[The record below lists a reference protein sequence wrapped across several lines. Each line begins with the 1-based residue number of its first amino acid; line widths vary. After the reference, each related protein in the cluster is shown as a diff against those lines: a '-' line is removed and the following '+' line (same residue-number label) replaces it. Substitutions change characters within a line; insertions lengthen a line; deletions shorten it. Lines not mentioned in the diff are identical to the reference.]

1 MAEPTHTRRAC
12 ANCGAA
18 VRATDRF
25 CASCGTPLQAV
36 ATAPQAPS
44 TSSASLQVGGHARS
58 LLGEQ
63 RKVVTVLFA
72 DLSGSTPLAER
83 LDPEELRGILAS
95 YFGALAR
102 QIQRYEGTI
111 DKYIG
116 DAVMAVFGAPI
127 SHEDDAERAINA
139 AMAMQTSI
147 ARLNDDLDRR
157 HGVRLSL
164 RIGVNTGEVVA
175 GMLAGD
181 VQSAYTVVGDAV
193 NTAQRLESAAPLGGI
208 LVSASTRHLAIHS
221 FEFEETAPLT
231 LKGKAEP
238 VVAYRVRRRRYEE
251 ISPEATP
258 FVARSIEL
266 ELLRDAVAD
275 AVQGR
280 GRRIVVSGEAGVGKS
295 RLVAELRAGLVAGID
310 RLVLRCTSFEQNSP
324 YAAVGDLIRGTF
336 LIHYTDDE
344 ATAERAIRAGF
355 ADRGELLA
363 DLQLALLL
371 DVLGYPERARFEPEA
386 KRRMLVAILR
396 RLLLVQTTRAPLV
409 FVAEDLQWID
419 DASAGVLVEL
429 VPDVPQLSCLLICT
443 ARSGWAPPWPS
454 ETIEVAALSDAEAH
468 AFVETVFEVP
478 VQHAL
483 ALTVLQRTGGNPF
496 FIEEVIR
503 ELQSSKLLV
512 ERAGR
517 MELRSDAEVV
527 VPATVRELLQ
537 ARIDRLPDGPR
548 RVLELAAV
556 SGRTFWKR
564 VVEQLA
570 PDREIADDLAYL
582 EHERLI
588 ATRSVAP
595 ELTYTFR
602 QALIQEVAYG
612 MQLLSQRRATHGA
625 VAEAIES
632 LYPARLEEFVDVLAY
647 HWDLDDNNAKA
658 LLWLVRAADRAKR
671 LYANDEAVRLY
682 RSALRRAA
690 DVDAGLGAATIL
702 ERIGEIQTLTGQYDD
717 ALATFAQAAEK
728 LGDVH
733 QVPLARVR
741 RWSALVME
749 RKGAYE
755 QALVVLDEALRLA
768 SSDATETAQVRLQL
782 GHAHFWRGEY
792 AAARE
797 HLAQAVGDAERAGA
811 DDVVA
816 EGLKLLGN
824 VANNEGDIRGAAQ
837 LYEKS
842 RAAFERLQDV
852 VGIADV
858 RSNLGMIYRRLARWD
873 DSLAEYQASLEL
885 RERVGHQRG
894 IATSH
899 NNIGEVYRTRGTP
912 LLATPHYRRSIEI
925 LDSIGATADAGLVWM
940 NLGSA
945 RIEAG
950 DVEAGRTALGEAGR
964 RLEAVGRT
972 KFLPELNRALALA
985 ELKDGRLDAATEAA
999 QRALRLAGDIH
1010 ARHEEA
1016 MAQRVLAEI
1025 AIALGDG
1032 ERARRLL
1039 DDSLAT
1045 LRELGE
1051 ATELARTEAVAQRLS
1066 AP

>member
-1 MAEPTHTRRAC
+1 MAEATHTRRSC
-12 ANCGAA
+12 ANCGSA

-25 CASCGTPLQAV
+25 CANCGTPLQSI
-36 ATAPQAPS
+36 ATALQEPATP
-44 TSSASLQVGGHARS
+44 SASLQVGGHARS

-127 SHEDDAERAINA
+127 AHEDDAERAINA
-139 AMAMQTSI
+139 ALAMQTSI

-208 LVSASTRHLAIHS
+208 LVSASTRHLSIHS

-310 RLVLRCTSFEQNSP
+310 RVVLRCTSFEQNSP
-324 YAAVGDLIRGTF
+324 YAAVADLIRGTF

-371 DVLGYPERARFEPEA
+371 DVLGYQERSRFEPEA
-386 KRRMLVAILR
+386 KRRLLVTILR
-396 RLLLVQTTRAPLV
+396 RLLHVQTARAPLV

-429 VPDVPQLSCLLICT
+429 VPDIPQLACLLICT

-454 ETIEVAALSDAEAH
+454 ETIEVSALSDAEAH
-468 AFVETVFEVP
+468 AFIETVFDVP

-503 ELQSSKLLV
+503 ELQASKVLV
-512 ERAGR
+512 ERTGR
-517 MELRSDAEVV
+517 MELRDDAAVI

-564 VVEQLA
+564 VVEHLV
-570 PDREIADDLAYL
+570 PDREITDDLAYL

-612 MQLLSQRRATHGA
+612 MQLQSQRRAAHGA

-632 LYPARLEEFVDVLAY
+632 LYAGRLDEFVDVLAY
-647 HWDLDDNNAKA
+647 HWDLDDNDTKA

-671 LYANDEAVRLY
+671 LFANDEAVRLY
-682 RSALRRAA
+682 RSALRRATDDDGA
-690 DVDAGLGAATIL
+690 LAATIL
-702 ERIGEIQTLTGQYDD
+702 ERVGEIQTLTGHYDD
-717 ALATFAQAAEK
+717 AFVTFTQAGAK
-728 LGDVH
+728 LGDGH
-733 QVPLARVR
+733 QVALARVR
-741 RWSALVME
+741 RWSALVLE
-749 RKGAYE
+749 RKGNYD
-755 QALVVLDEALRLA
+755 QALVVLDEALGLA
-768 SSDATETAQVRLQL
+768 QPDATETAQVRLQL

-797 HLAQAVGDAERAGA
+797 NLTQAVGEAERAGA

-824 VANNEGDIRGAAQ
+824 VANNEGDIKGAAQ
-837 LYEKS
+837 LYERS

-852 VGIADV
+852 VGVADV

-873 DSLAEYQASLEL
+873 ESLSEYQASLEL

-912 LLATPHYRRSIEI
+912 LLATPHYKRSIEI

-950 DVEAGRTALGEAGR
+950 DVEAGRLALGEAGR

-985 ELKDGRLDAATEAA
+985 ELKDGRFDAATEAA
-999 QRALRLAGDIH
+999 QRALRLASDIH

-1025 AIALGDG
+1025 AIAIGDG
-1032 ERARRLL
+1032 ERARSLL

-1066 AP
+1066 GP

>member
-1 MAEPTHTRRAC
+1 MAEATRTRRTC
-12 ANCGAA
+12 AQCGSA
-18 VRATDRF
+18 VRAKDRF

-36 ATAPQAPS
+36 ATAPQAAP
-44 TSSASLQVGGHARS
+44 TRSASLQVATHARS

-139 AMAMQTSI
+139 ALAMQTSI
-147 ARLNDDLDRR
+147 ARLNDDLEKR

-193 NTAQRLESAAPLGGI
+193 NTAQRLESAAPLGAV
-208 LVSASTRHLAIHS
+208 LVSGTTRHLAIHS
-221 FEFEETAPLT
+221 FEFEPTAPLV
-231 LKGKAEP
+231 LKGKNEP
-238 VVAYRVRRRRYEE
+238 VIAYRVHRRRYEE

-258 FVARSIEL
+258 FVARAAEL

-275 AVQGR
+275 AIRER
-280 GRRIVVSGEAGVGKS
+280 GKAILVRGEAGVGKS
-295 RLVAELRAGLVAGID
+295 RLVGELRAGLVAGID
-310 RLVLRCTSFEQNSP
+310 RNVVRCTSFEQNTP
-324 YAAVGDLIRGTF
+324 YAAVADLLRGTF
-336 LIHYTDDE
+336 SIHDTDDE
-344 ATAERAIRAGF
+344 ATAERNIREGF
-355 ADRGELLA
+355 EVRAEPLS

-371 DVLGYPERARFEPEA
+371 DVLGYQERSRFEPEA
-386 KRRMLVAILR
+386 KRRLLVAIVRALLR
-396 RLLLVQTTRAPLV
+396 EQSARKPFVL
-409 FVAEDLQWID
+409 VAEDLQWID
-419 DASAGVLVEL
+419 DASAGVLAEL
-429 VPDVPQLSCLLICT
+429 VPDLSTTACLLIAT
-443 ARSGWAPPWPS
+443 SRPGWSPPWKADV
-454 ETIEVAALSDAEAH
+454 IELAALTEAEAR
-468 AFVETVFEVP
+468 AFVETVLEAP
-478 VQHAL
+478 VEDSL
-483 ALTVLQRTGGNPF
+483 AETVLQRTGGNPF

-503 ELQSSKLLV
+503 ELQGSQLVV
-512 ERAGR
+512 ERNGRAGVR
-517 MELRSDAEVV
+517 EGGGVA

-537 ARIDRLPDGPR
+537 ARLDRLPEGPR

-564 VVEQLA
+564 VVERLA
-570 PDREIADDLAYL
+570 PERPVTEDLAYL

-612 MQLLSQRRATHGA
+612 MQLQSQRRATHGA
-625 VAEAIES
+625 IATAIES
-632 LYPARLEEFVDVLAY
+632 LYAHRLDEFVDVLAY
-647 HWDLDDNNAKA
+647 HWDLGDNDAKA

-671 LYANDEAVRLY
+671 LYANEEALRLY
-682 RSALRRAA
+682 RSALKRAI
-690 DVDAGLGAATIL
+690 DDGGAPVGATIL
-702 ERIGEIQTLTGQYDD
+702 ERVGEIQTLTGKYDE
-717 ALATFAQAAEK
+717 ALATFAQAGER
-728 LGDVH
+728 LGPGDP
-733 QVPLARVR
+733 VPLARVR
-741 RWSALVME
+741 RWSALVLE
-749 RKGAYE
+749 RKGAYD
-755 QALVVLDEALRLA
+755 QALAVLDEALLLA
-768 SSDATETAQVRLQL
+768 AVDPTETAQVRLQL

-792 AAARE
+792 EAARVN
-797 HLAQAVGDAERAGA
+797 LSQAVGDAERAGA

-824 VANNEGDIRGAAQ
+824 VANNEGDIRGAAA
-837 LYEKS
+837 LYERS

-858 RSNLGMIYRRLARWD
+858 RSNLGMIYRRLSRWD
-873 DSLAEYQASLEL
+873 DSLAEYSASLEL

-899 NNIGEVYRTRGTP
+899 NNIGEVYRTRGQP
-912 LLATPHYRRSIEI
+912 LLATPHYERSIAI

-950 DVEAGRTALGEAGR
+950 DVGSGRTALAEAGR
-964 RLEAVGRT
+964 RLESVGRT

-985 ELKDGRLDAATEAA
+985 ELKDGRLDAAAEAA
-999 QRALRLAGDIH
+999 ERALRLAGDIH

-1016 MAQRVLAEI
+1016 MAQRILAEI
-1025 AIALGDG
+1025 AIARGNGDD
-1032 ERARRLL
+1032 ARRLL
-1039 DDSLAT
+1039 NDSLAT

-1066 AP
+1066 GP

>member
-1 MAEPTHTRRAC
+1 
-12 ANCGAA
+12 
-18 VRATDRF
+18 
-25 CASCGTPLQAV
+25 
-36 ATAPQAPS
+36 
-44 TSSASLQVGGHARS
+44 
-58 LLGEQ
+58 
-63 RKVVTVLFA
+63 
-72 DLSGSTPLAER
+72 
-83 LDPEELRGILAS
+83 
-95 YFGALAR
+95 
-102 QIQRYEGTI
+102 
-111 DKYIG
+111 
-116 DAVMAVFGAPI
+116 
-127 SHEDDAERAINA
+127 
-139 AMAMQTSI
+139 
-147 ARLNDDLDRR
+147 
-157 HGVRLSL
+157 
-164 RIGVNTGEVVA
+164 
-175 GMLAGD
+175 
-181 VQSAYTVVGDAV
+181 
-193 NTAQRLESAAPLGGI
+193 
-208 LVSASTRHLAIHS
+208 
-221 FEFEETAPLT
+221 
-231 LKGKAEP
+231 
-238 VVAYRVRRRRYEE
+238 VRRRRYEE

-310 RLVLRCTSFEQNSP
+310 RVVLRCTSFEQNSP
-324 YAAVGDLIRGTF
+324 YAAVADLIRGTF

-363 DLQLALLL
+363 ELQLALLL
-371 DVLGYPERARFEPEA
+371 DVLGYQERSRFEPEA
-386 KRRMLVAILR
+386 KRRMLVTILR
-396 RLLLVQTTRAPLV
+396 RLLHVQTARAPLV

-429 VPDVPQLSCLLICT
+429 VPDIPQLACLLICT

-454 ETIEVAALSDAEAH
+454 ETIEVSALSDAEAH
-468 AFVETVFEVP
+468 AFIETVFEVP

-503 ELQSSKLLV
+503 ELQASKLLI

-517 MELRSDAEVV
+517 MELRDDAAVV

-564 VVEQLA
+564 VVEYLV

-612 MQLLSQRRATHGA
+612 MQLQSQRRTAHGA

-632 LYPARLEEFVDVLAY
+632 LYAGRLDEFVDVLAY
-647 HWDLDDNNAKA
+647 HWDLDDNDTKA

-671 LYANDEAVRLY
+671 LFANDEAVRLY
-682 RSALRRAA
+682 RSALRRATDDDGA
-690 DVDAGLGAATIL
+690 LAATIL
-702 ERIGEIQTLTGQYDD
+702 ERVGEIQTLTGHYDD
-717 ALATFAQAAEK
+717 AFVTFTQAGAK
-728 LGDVH
+728 LGDGH
-733 QVPLARVR
+733 QVALARVR
-741 RWSALVME
+741 RWSALVLE
-749 RKGAYE
+749 RKGNYD
-755 QALVVLDEALRLA
+755 QALVVLDEALGLA
-768 SSDATETAQVRLQL
+768 QPDATETAQVHLQL

-797 HLAQAVGDAERAGA
+797 NLTQAVGEAERAGA

-837 LYEKS
+837 LYERS

-852 VGIADV
+852 VGVADV

-873 DSLAEYQASLEL
+873 ESLSEYQASLEL

-912 LLATPHYRRSIEI
+912 LLATPHYKRSIEI

-950 DVEAGRTALGEAGR
+950 DVEAGRLALSEAGR

-985 ELKDGRLDAATEAA
+985 ELKDGRFDAATEAA
-999 QRALRLAGDIH
+999 QRALRLASDIH

-1025 AIALGDG
+1025 AIAIGDG

-1066 AP
+1066 GP

>member
-1 MAEPTHTRRAC
+1 MAEATHTRRSC
-12 ANCGAA
+12 TNCGSA

-25 CASCGTPLQAV
+25 CANCGTPLHAI
-36 ATAPQAPS
+36 ATAPQELS
-44 TSSASLQVGGHARS
+44 TPSASLQVGGHARS

-63 RKVVTVLFA
+63 RKVVTILFA

-127 SHEDDAERAINA
+127 AHEDDAERAINA
-139 AMAMQTSI
+139 ALAMQASI

-355 ADRGELLA
+355 ADRDELLGE
-363 DLQLALLL
+363 LQLALLL
-371 DVLGYPERARFEPEA
+371 DVLGYQERSRFEPEA
-386 KRRMLVAILR
+386 KRRMLVTILR
-396 RLLLVQTTRAPLV
+396 RLLHIQTKRAPLV

-429 VPDVPQLSCLLICT
+429 VPDIPQLSCLLICT

-454 ETIEVAALSDAEAH
+454 ETIEVMALSDAEAH
-468 AFVETVFEVP
+468 AFIETVFEVP

-503 ELQSSKLLV
+503 ELQASKLLI

-517 MELRSDAEVV
+517 MELRNDAAVV

-564 VVEQLA
+564 VVEQLV
-570 PDREIADDLAYL
+570 PDRPVTDDLAYL

-612 MQLLSQRRATHGA
+612 MQLQSQRRSAHGA
-625 VAEAIES
+625 VAQAIES
-632 LYPARLEEFVDVLAY
+632 LYAGRLDEFVDVLAY
-647 HWDLDDNNAKA
+647 HWDLDDDDAKA

-671 LYANDEAVRLY
+671 LFANDEAVRLY
-682 RSALRRAA
+682 RSALRRATDDDGA
-690 DVDAGLGAATIL
+690 LAATIL
-702 ERIGEIQTLTGQYDD
+702 ERIGEIQTLTGHYDD
-717 ALATFAQAAEK
+717 ALATFAQAGAK
-728 LGDVH
+728 LGAGHEVA
-733 QVPLARVR
+733 LARVR
-741 RWSALVME
+741 RWSALVLE
-749 RKGAYE
+749 RKGSYE
-755 QALVVLDEALRLA
+755 QALVVLDEALGLA
-768 SSDATETAQVRLQL
+768 QPDATETAQVRLQL

-797 HLAQAVGDAERAGA
+797 NLAQAVGEAERAGA

-824 VANNEGDIRGAAQ
+824 VANNEGDIRGAAE
-837 LYEKS
+837 LYERS

-852 VGIADV
+852 VGVADV

-873 DSLAEYQASLEL
+873 ESLSEYQASLEL

-912 LLATPHYRRSIEI
+912 LLATPHYKRSIEI

-950 DVEAGRTALGEAGR
+950 DVEAGRVALAEAGR

-985 ELKDGRLDAATEAA
+985 ELKDGRFDAATEAA
-999 QRALRLAGDIH
+999 QRALRLASDIH

-1025 AIALGDG
+1025 AIAIGDG

-1066 AP
+1066 GP

>member
-1 MAEPTHTRRAC
+1 MAEATHTRRSC
-12 ANCGAA
+12 ANCGSA

-25 CASCGTPLQAV
+25 CANCGTPLQAI
-36 ATAPQAPS
+36 ATAPQEPS
-44 TSSASLQVGGHARS
+44 TPSASLQVGGHARS

-127 SHEDDAERAINA
+127 AHEDDAERAINA
-139 AMAMQTSI
+139 ALAMQTSI

-208 LVSASTRHLAIHS
+208 LVSGSTRHLAIHS

-258 FVARSIEL
+258 FVARAIEL

-295 RLVAELRAGLVAGID
+295 RLVAELRAGLVAGIE
-310 RLVLRCTSFEQNSP
+310 RIVLRCTSFEQNSP
-324 YAAVGDLIRGTF
+324 YAAVADLIRGTF

-355 ADRGELLA
+355 ADRSELLA

-371 DVLGYPERARFEPEA
+371 DVLGYQERSRFEPEA
-386 KRRMLVAILR
+386 KRRMLVTILR
-396 RLLLVQTTRAPLV
+396 RLLHVQTKRAPLV

-429 VPDVPQLSCLLICT
+429 VPDIPQLSCLLVCT

-454 ETIEVAALSDAEAH
+454 ETIEVTALSDAEAR
-468 AFVETVFEVP
+468 AFIETVFEVP

-503 ELQSSKLLV
+503 ELQASKVLV

-517 MELRSDAEVV
+517 IELRDDAAVV

-564 VVEQLA
+564 VVEQLV
-570 PDREIADDLAYL
+570 PDRQIADDLAYL

-612 MQLLSQRRATHGA
+612 MQLQSQRRAAHGA
-625 VAEAIES
+625 VAQAIEA
-632 LYPARLEEFVDVLAY
+632 LYAGRLDEFVDVLAY
-647 HWDLDDNNAKA
+647 HWDLDDNDAKA

-671 LYANDEAVRLY
+671 LFANDEAVRLY
-682 RSALRRAA
+682 RSALRRATDDDSA
-690 DVDAGLGAATIL
+690 LAATIL
-702 ERIGEIQTLTGQYDD
+702 ERIGEIQTLTGHYDD
-717 ALATFAQAAEK
+717 ALATFAQAGGK
-728 LGDVH
+728 LGPDH
-733 QVPLARVR
+733 QVALARVR
-741 RWSALVME
+741 RWSALVLE
-749 RKGAYE
+749 RKGNYE
-755 QALVVLDEALRLA
+755 QALVVLDEALGLA
-768 SSDATETAQVRLQL
+768 RADATEAAQVRLQR

-792 AAARE
+792 AAARDN
-797 HLAQAVGDAERAGA
+797 LVQAVAEAERAGA

-837 LYEKS
+837 LYERS

-873 DSLAEYQASLEL
+873 ESLSEYQASLEL

-950 DVEAGRTALGEAGR
+950 DVEAGRQALAEAGR

-985 ELKDGRLDAATEAA
+985 ELKDGRFDAATEAA
-999 QRALRLAGDIH
+999 QRALRLASDIH

-1016 MAQRVLAEI
+1016 MAKRVLAEI
-1025 AIALGDG
+1025 AIAIGDG

-1066 AP
+1066 GP